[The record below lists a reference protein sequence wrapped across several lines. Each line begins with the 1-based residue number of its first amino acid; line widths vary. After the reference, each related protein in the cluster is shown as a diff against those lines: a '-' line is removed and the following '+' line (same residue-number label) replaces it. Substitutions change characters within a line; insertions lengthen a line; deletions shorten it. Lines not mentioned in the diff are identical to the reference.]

1 MDGERAGRG
10 KNEWNL
16 SKFVFR
22 LMRRRV
28 ASAANR
34 PGSISEE
41 GVATVPLVGWQNP
54 ADAQWRQMVER
65 GQVWVVDNFQ
75 RCVAAPSRLA
85 QKHYEQNH

>member
-1 MDGERAGRG
+1 MV
-10 KNEWNL
+10 NELARKKMNL
-16 SKFVFR
+16 SKFGFG

-65 GQVWVVDNFQ
+65 GQVWVVDNSQ
-75 RCVAAPSRLA
+75 RGLPAPNRA
-85 QKHYEQNH
+85 T

>member
-1 MDGERAGRG
+1 VV
-10 KNEWNL
+10 NELARKKMNL
-16 SKFVFR
+16 SKFGFG

-34 PGSISEE
+34 LSSISEE

-54 ADAQWRQMVER
+54 ADAQWREIVER

-75 RCVAAPSRLA
+75 RCLAAPNRPA
-85 QKHYEQNH
+85 

>member
-1 MDGERAGRG
+1 MVNELAG
-10 KNEWNL
+10 KKMKL
-16 SKFVFR
+16 SKLGFV
-22 LMRRRV
+22 LMRRLV

-41 GVATVPLVGWQNP
+41 GVATVPLVGWRNP

-75 RCVAAPSRLA
+75 RCLAAPNRPS
-85 QKHYEQNH
+85 QKHYE

>member
-1 MDGERAGRG
+1 MVNELGG
-10 KNEWNL
+10 KKMNL
-16 SKFVFR
+16 SKLGFV

-34 PGSISEE
+34 PGSISAE

-75 RCVAAPSRLA
+75 RCLAAPNRPA
-85 QKHYEQNH
+85 

>member
-1 MDGERAGRG
+1 MDGERAGRE
-10 KNEWNL
+10 KMNL
-16 SKFVFR
+16 SKLGFG
-22 LMRRRV
+22 LMGRRV

-65 GQVWVVDNFQ
+65 GQVWAVDNFQ
-75 RCVAAPSRLA
+75 RRVAAPSRFA

>member
-1 MDGERAGRG
+1 MV
-10 KNEWNL
+10 NELARKKMNL
-16 SKFVFR
+16 SKFGFG

-34 PGSISEE
+34 LGSISEE

-65 GQVWVVDNFQ
+65 GQVWVVDNSQ
-75 RCVAAPSRLA
+75 RGLPAPNRA
-85 QKHYEQNH
+85 T

>member
-1 MDGERAGRG
+1 MV
-10 KNEWNL
+10 NELAAKKMNL
-16 SKFVFR
+16 SKLGFG

-65 GQVWVVDNFQ
+65 GQVCVVDNFQ
-75 RCVAAPSRLA
+75 RCLAAPNRPA
-85 QKHYEQNH
+85 